1 MEWLERLRS
10 EIEETAQGL
19 SAADFRRA
27 PQGRWNT
34 AQILEHLGH
43 SYGATAKMLELSL
56 AADVRPE
63 VRAAKI
69 SERLMQI
76 LVVSLGY
83 IPSGRKA
90 PAFVTPHDD
99 AGPESLGRTL
109 SGLERMKVALAA
121 AEERWGSRDPVGTH
135 FVLGPMNPAQWRKFH
150 YLHGHHHVRQM
161 RERLGGQ
168 IAG

>member
-43 SYGATAKMLELSL
+43 SYGATAKMLELRL
-56 AADVRPE
+56 AEGVRPE

-83 IPSGRKA
+83 FPSRRKA

-99 AGPESLGRTL
+99 AGPEALGRTL
-109 SGLERMKVALAA
+109 SGLERMKVALAS

-135 FVLGPMNPAQWRKFH
+135 FVLGPMNPGQWRKFH

-161 RERLGGQ
+161 RERLGGNS
-168 IAG
+168 AG